1 MNKRI
6 IFIFLGFSMLV
17 SGLALA
23 QANIRIAFVNPN
35 ALLAAHPAGQAAAD
49 LIKQRDEELAGLFAE
64 VQALQQKAE
73 TPEGISTEERGRATL
88 LIRTIDEV
96 RNRYTQDIQA
106 ASAPAVEAINAAVA
120 AVAKANGYQLVL
132 DGDLAGTTGIGL
144 VVYADPDYAV
154 DITELV
160 IAQMGQ

>member
-1 MNKRI
+1 MKKRLI
-6 IFIFLGFSMLV
+6 SLFLSISFLVAGF
-17 SGLALA
+17 ALA
-23 QANIRIAFVNPN
+23 QDTIRIAFVNPN
-35 ALLAAHPAGQAAAD
+35 ALLAAHPAGKAAAE
-49 LIKQRDEELAGLFAE
+49 LVKQRDAELAGLYAE
-64 VQALQQKAE
+64 VQGLQQKSE
-73 TPEGISTEERGRATL
+73 TAEGISTEERARATL

-96 RNRYTQDIQA
+96 RNRYTEDIKA

-144 VVYADPDYAV
+144 VVYADPDYAI
-154 DITELV
+154 DITEQV